1 MADADDIARRM
12 TRLRAPERRAE
23 AESAIAQALTVL
35 EMAPPSVDQ
44 LSDLAD
50 AIESF
55 NDGAFGVAAALAA
68 GALRRHTSLPTAR
81 RPANQVRSIPDL
93 KAAFEATRRFLR
105 AQRPLRP
112 N

>member
-23 AESAIAQALTVL
+23 AESAIEQALMVL

-55 NDGAFGVAAALAA
+55 NDGAFGIAAELAA
-68 GALRRHTSLPTAR
+68 VALRHTSLPTAR

-93 KAAFEATRRFLR
+93 KAAFQATRRFLR
-105 AQRPLRP
+105 AQTPPRP

>member
-1 MADADDIARRM
+1 MADADDILRRM

-23 AESAIAQALTVL
+23 AETAIEQALMVL
-35 EMAPPSVDQ
+35 EVAPPTEDQ

-55 NDGAFGVAAALAA
+55 NDGAFALAAELAA
-68 GALRRHTSLPTAR
+68 GALRHKTLLIAR
-81 RPANQVRSIPDL
+81 RPANQARTIPDL

-105 AQRPLRP
+105 AQRPPRAS
-112 N
+112 

>member
-1 MADADDIARRM
+1 MADADDAFRRII
-12 TRLRAPERRAE
+12 RLHAPERRAE
-23 AESAIAQALTVL
+23 AETAIEQALMVL
-35 EMAPPSVDQ
+35 EVAPPSVDQ

-55 NDGAFGVAAALAA
+55 NDGAFGLAA
-68 GALRRHTSLPTAR
+68 ELAAVALRHKTLPIAR
-81 RPANQVRSIPDL
+81 RPANQARTIPDL

-105 AQRPLRP
+105 TRRPPQP